1 LNQRV
6 GIVVPTLGNRPDY
19 LEQCLSSIR
28 AAGEAHILLVAPA
41 AFKSDALRSAGLL
54 DSVVIDAGGGLAAAI
69 NQGIRALPS
78 TVEFVNW
85 LGDDDL
91 LTDSSIVASSKAL
104 DENIKPLWYLVPV
117 TTSMAR
123 VKLVWANSS
132 GQWAVPLLRFGPDL
146 IPQPGALFR
155 RSAFEKVGGLRTD
168 LGWAFDFDLFIR
180 LSKVGKLR
188 FLNQTLAKFRWHPE
202 SLSVEHR
209 KKSVAEASQ
218 VRVSHSTSLSKAFF
232 IYLGIPS
239 AASYPYSW
247 EAGHR
252 YSSSRRPKPSEDLCR
267 RSQRILLALRLF
279 EPSRPKESTLGSVE
293 PEPN

>member
-6 GIVVPTLGNRPDY
+6 GIVIPTLGNRPDY
-19 LEQCLSSIR
+19 LEQCLRSIR
-28 AAGEAHILLVAPA
+28 AAGEAHVLLVAPTS
-41 AFKSDALRSAGLL
+41 FKSDALKSAGLL
-54 DSVVIDAGGGLAAAI
+54 DSVVVDAGSGLAAAI

-91 LTDSSIVASSKAL
+91 LTVSSIVASSNAL
-104 DENIKPLWYLVPV
+104 DENDQTV
-117 TTSMAR
+117 MAFGSCDYIDGEGQT
-123 VKLVWANSS
+123 VWANSS

-155 RSAFEKVGGLRTD
+155 RAVFEKVGGLRTD

-218 VRVSHSTSLSKAFF
+218 VRVSHLPAFLRPISFLWEYPVQQATLIAGKRVTAKAKSKAK
-232 IYLGIPS
+232 S
-239 AASYPYSW
+239 
-247 EAGHR
+247 
-252 YSSSRRPKPSEDLCR
+252 K
-267 RSQRILLALRLF
+267 
-279 EPSRPKESTLGSVE
+279 
-293 PEPN
+293 

>member
-6 GIVVPTLGNRPDY
+6 GIVVPTLGKRPDY
-19 LEQCLSSIR
+19 LEQCLNSIR

-41 AFKSDALRSAGLL
+41 SFSTDDLRSAGLV
-54 DSVVIDAGGGLAAAI
+54 DSVVLDSGGGLPAAI

-91 LTDSSIVASSKAL
+91 LTTNSLVASSKAL
-104 DENIKPLWYLVPV
+104 DENYQTV
-117 TTSMAR
+117 MAFGSCDYINGEGQT
-123 VKLVWANSS
+123 VWANGS
-132 GQWAVPLLRFGPDL
+132 GRWAVPLLRFGPDL

-155 RSAFEKVGGLRTD
+155 RTAFERVGGLRTD

-218 VRVSHSTSLSKAFF
+218 VRVSHLPALLRPISSIWEYPVRQATLIAGKRVTAEAKSKA
-232 IYLGIPS
+232 
-239 AASYPYSW
+239 
-247 EAGHR
+247 
-252 YSSSRRPKPSEDLCR
+252 KT
-267 RSQRILLALRLF
+267 
-279 EPSRPKESTLGSVE
+279 K
-293 PEPN
+293 

>member
-1 LNQRV
+1 MNQRV

-19 LEQCLSSIR
+19 LEKCLSSIR
-28 AAGEAHILLVAPA
+28 AAGEAHILLVAPDT
-41 AFKSDALRSAGLL
+41 FNSDSLSSAGLV
-54 DSVVIDAGGGLAAAI
+54 DSVVFDKGSGLAAAI

-91 LTDSSIVASSKAL
+91 LTTNSLVASSKAL
-104 DENIKPLWYLVPV
+104 DENDQTV
-117 TTSMAR
+117 MAFGPCDYIDGEGQT
-123 VKLVWANSS
+123 VWANTS

-155 RSAFEKVGGLRTD
+155 RSAFDKVGGLRTD

-188 FLNQTLAKFRWHPE
+188 FINKTLAKFRWHPE

-218 VRVSHSTSLSKAFF
+218 VRVSHLPAYLKPISFIWEYPVQQATLIAGKRVTAKSKSKA
-232 IYLGIPS
+232 
-239 AASYPYSW
+239 
-247 EAGHR
+247 
-252 YSSSRRPKPSEDLCR
+252 KT
-267 RSQRILLALRLF
+267 
-279 EPSRPKESTLGSVE
+279 K
-293 PEPN
+293 

>member
-1 LNQRV
+1 MNQRV

-19 LEQCLSSIR
+19 LEQCLRSIR
-28 AAGEAHILLVAPA
+28 AAGESHILLVAPDT
-41 AFKSDALRSAGLL
+41 FNSDALSSAGLA
-54 DSVVIDAGGGLAAAI
+54 DSVVLDEGSGLAAAI

-91 LTDSSIVASSKAL
+91 LTASSLFASSKAL
-104 DENIKPLWYLVPV
+104 DENDQTV
-117 TTSMAR
+117 MAFGSCDYIDG
-123 VKLVWANSS
+123 KGQTVWVNNS
-132 GQWAVPLLRFGPDL
+132 GQWAVPLLRFGPDF

-168 LGWAFDFDLFIR
+168 LGWAFDFDFFIR
-180 LSKVGKLR
+180 LTGVGKLR

-218 VRVSHSTSLSKAFF
+218 VRVSHLPLFLRPISFLWEYPVQQATLIAGKRVSAKAKSKD
-232 IYLGIPS
+232 
-239 AASYPYSW
+239 
-247 EAGHR
+247 
-252 YSSSRRPKPSEDLCR
+252 KT
-267 RSQRILLALRLF
+267 
-279 EPSRPKESTLGSVE
+279 K
-293 PEPN
+293 